1 LILTICVRVFS
12 ILTHIFFI
20 FVPTPRFKV
29 IKFILDKIIRMKK
42 LIIAASLLFSTNLF
56 AQDLKTKPNWYN
68 LDHTEDGVRGSS
80 TEKAYRELLKNRL
93 SKTVL
98 VGVIDSGID
107 INHEDLKDV
116 IWVNSKEIPGNGID
130 DDKNGFIDDVN
141 GWDFLGNSKG
151 EDISGE
157 QLESVR
163 VYNTLKAKFGD
174 NPSNKK
180 IRKNKADY
188 ELMNNIKEEIEKDRS
203 EAEMYLP
210 QYKNM
215 LTALESAES
224 LLKAASGTE
233 SLTLENVKAIPA
245 DKLDRGGRTARE
257 MWLQAQNFGGI
268 QQIKKGVEYFEEKLN
283 YNLNYNYYPRTII
296 GDNPNALEY
305 GKYGN
310 NEVVGPDAM
319 HGTHVAGI
327 IAANRMNNLG
337 VMGVADNVK
346 IIPVRAVPNGDELDK
361 DVANA
366 IRYAVDNGAR
376 VINMSFG
383 KSYSPQKKWVDEA
396 VSYAD
401 SKGVLLVAAA
411 GNDSQNVDEK
421 PQYPNRI
428 SSKGVEY
435 KNWISVGALNF
446 EEGADMVA
454 NFSNYGKKGVDVFAP
469 GVAIYNT
476 VPESKY
482 QELDGTSMA
491 SPVVAGVAA
500 LLMSY
505 FPELSHYQVKDIIL
519 KSSVKLPEQNVKV
532 GEEKTVKPFS
542 EISTTGGVVNTY
554 EAVKMAIELTKK

>member
-1 LILTICVRVFS
+1 
-12 ILTHIFFI
+12 
-20 FVPTPRFKV
+20 
-29 IKFILDKIIRMKK
+29 LDKIIRMKK
-42 LIIAASLLFSTNLF
+42 LIIAASLLFSTTLF
-56 AQDLKTKPNWYN
+56 AQDLKTKFNWHN
-68 LDHTEDGVRGSS
+68 LDYTEDGVRGIS
-80 TEKAYRELLKNRL
+80 TEKAYRELLKSRT

-107 INHEDLKDV
+107 INHEDLKEV
-116 IWVNSKEIPGNGID
+116 MWINPNEIPGNGID
-130 DDKNGFIDDVN
+130 DDKNGFIDDVY
-141 GWDFLGNSKG
+141 GWDFLGNAKG
-151 EDISGE
+151 EDIKGE

-163 VYNTLKAKFGD
+163 VYNALKEKFGD
-174 NPSNKK
+174 NPSSKK
-180 IRKNKADY
+180 IRKNKTDY
-188 ELMNNIKEEIEKDRS
+188 ELMNKIKQEIEKDRK

-215 LTALESAES
+215 LTALEEAETV
-224 LLKAASGTE
+224 LKAASGAEKLTE
-233 SLTLENVKAIPA
+233 ESVKAIST
-245 DKLDRGGRTARE
+245 DKLDRRGRTARE
-257 MWLQAQNFGGI
+257 MWLQANSFGGI
-268 QQIKKGVEYFEEKLN
+268 SQLRKGVEHFEDKLN
-283 YNLNYNYYPRTII
+283 YNLNYTYNPRVII
-296 GDNPNALEY
+296 GDNPKALEY

-310 NEVVGPDAM
+310 NEVTGPDAV

-327 IAANRMNNLG
+327 IGANRKNDKG
-337 VMGVADNVK
+337 VLGVADNVK
-346 IIPVRAVPNGDELDK
+346 IITVRAVPNGDELDK

-383 KSYSPQKKWVDEA
+383 KSYSPDKKWVDEA
-396 VSYAD
+396 VKYAD

-428 SSKGVEY
+428 STGGQEY

-454 NFSNYGKKGVDVFAP
+454 SFSNYGKKGVDVFAP

-476 VPESKY
+476 VPGSEY
-482 QELDGTSMA
+482 EELDGTSMA
-491 SPVVAGVAA
+491 SPVVAGLAS

-505 FPELSHYQVKDIIL
+505 FPELSHHQVKDIIL
-519 KSSVKLPEQNVKV
+519 KSSVKFPEQNVKV
-532 GEEKTVKPFS
+532 GEDKKLVPFS

-554 EAVKMAIELTKK
+554 EAVKMALELTKK